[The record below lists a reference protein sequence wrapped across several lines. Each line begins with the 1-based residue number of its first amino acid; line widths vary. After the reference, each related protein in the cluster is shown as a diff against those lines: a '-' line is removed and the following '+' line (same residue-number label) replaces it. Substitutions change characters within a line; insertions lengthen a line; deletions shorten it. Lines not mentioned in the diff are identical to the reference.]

1 MDTYPEIASYLV
13 RVTVRSDSTDAPTNE
28 EIQDAV
34 ETAIAD
40 LLSPTPVTVR
50 ASSERLDK

>member
-1 MDTYPEIASYLV
+1 MDDYPEVASYLV
-13 RVTVRSDSTDAPTNE
+13 RVTIRSEAVNAPTNE

-34 ETAIAD
+34 ETAVAD
-40 LLSPTPVTVR
+40 LLSPTPVTIR